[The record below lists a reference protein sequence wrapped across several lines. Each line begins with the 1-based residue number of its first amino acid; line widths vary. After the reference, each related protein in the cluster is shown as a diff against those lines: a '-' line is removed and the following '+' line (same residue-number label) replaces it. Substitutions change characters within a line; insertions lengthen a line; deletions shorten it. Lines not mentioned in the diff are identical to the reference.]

1 MKQLLFIPFLIGLSA
16 TVSAQVT
23 IKVSEPVQVAS
34 IDSTKKTDA
43 RSVIK
48 PYEKVITRDY
58 TSKTGLFTV
67 HQHGDTVYLE
77 IPESLLDRDIEVINR
92 LVKGPAGSNAY
103 SGEQLA
109 EKTISFEKRNADSS
123 IRICYKYYMAE
134 ADKNNAIGQ
143 AVVNSY
149 HNPVAI
155 SFPIKAYGKNG
166 KSYVF
171 DISQYLR
178 TPTSLF
184 NIIGTASSLAT
195 AVDYKGFKDF
205 FLESSNAYP
214 INVEMITS
222 KNGPSRGIP
231 QVGMIAGEQVT
242 VFMQTSFIL
251 LPEVPMQRRYF
262 DQRVGYF
269 ADYMYHFSDNQ
280 QKVDFQTFIN
290 RWRLEP
296 AAADLEKY
304 KRGELVEPVKPI
316 IIYIDPATPKQWR
329 PWLIAGIND
338 WQKAFEQA
346 GFKNAIQGREWPE
359 GDSLQKDDARF
370 SMLCYLPSQTA
381 NAYGPNVHDPRTGE
395 IIQTHIG
402 WYHNVM
408 SLLNDWYFIQAAAV
422 DPQARK
428 PVFDEQLMGQLIRFV
443 SSHEVGHTLGLRHNF
458 GNSSQTPVDSLRS
471 KTWLAKHGHT
481 ASIMDY
487 ARFNYVAQ
495 PEDNIPAQYLFP
507 RIGEYDQWAIGW
519 GYRYMPNITYE
530 EDKKLMRKLIVDS
543 TSKNPRL
550 WFGDGE
556 LRKGD
561 VRCQV
566 EDLGDNAMKANSYG
580 IRNLQVVM
588 KHLPEWTH
596 EEGGLYENMDGKY
609 AQLKKQYTRYINQVV
624 ANIGGIYIT
633 DKSEEQSG
641 QIIEPVPVN
650 RQREALLFLDKQL
663 FTTPHWILDENVTGK
678 LIAPSGPDFVED
690 LQVKALNTLLDVKQ
704 LNKIIAN
711 ERQFKEHALPL
722 EEYINTVY
730 KYIWKELSGS
740 QVVDPY
746 RRSLQKSYIGCLQD
760 ILLSTDPTIAETD
773 APAYLRQN
781 ILELQQQIGAVLPK
795 VKDNTTRYHLKDI
808 QVKIKKVLEAQPK

>member
-1 MKQLLFIPFLIGLSA
+1 MKQLLFIGFLIISA
-16 TVSAQVT
+16 TVSGQVT
-23 IKVSEPVQVAS
+23 IRVTEAISTGPA
-34 IDSTKKTDA
+34 DSVKKSDT

-48 PYEKVITRDY
+48 PYEKVITPAF
-58 TSKTGLFTV
+58 TSNRGLFTV
-67 HQHGDTVYLE
+67 HQHGDTVYFE
-77 IPESLLDRDIEVINR
+77 IPDSLLGRDIEVINR
-92 LVKGPAGSNAY
+92 LVKGPGGTSAY
-103 SGEQLA
+103 SGEQLG
-109 EKTISFEKRNADSS
+109 EKTISFEKRKADST
-123 IRICYKYYMAE
+123 IRICYKYYLAE

-155 SFPIKAYGKNG
+155 SFPIKAYGKGN
-166 KSYVF
+166 KSYVI
-171 DISQYLR
+171 DISQYLLSS
-178 TPTSLF
+178 TSLF
-184 NIIGTASSLAT
+184 NAIGAGSKLAT
-195 AVDYKGFKDF
+195 AVDSKYFKDF
-205 FLESSNAYP
+205 FLESSHAYP

-222 KNGPSRGIP
+222 KNGYSKGIA
-231 QVGMIAGEQVT
+231 QSGIAPGDPVT

-269 ADYMYHFSDNQ
+269 DDYMYHFTDNQ
-280 QKVDFQTFIN
+280 QKVENYTFIN

-296 AAADLEKY
+296 AEADLEKY
-304 KRGELVEPVKPI
+304 KRGELVEPKKPI

-370 SMLCYLPSQTA
+370 SMLCYLPSPTA

-408 SLLNDWYFIQAAAV
+408 TLLNDWYFIQAAAV

-495 PEDNIPAQYLFP
+495 PEDEIPAQYLFP
-507 RIGEYDQWAIGW
+507 RIGEYDQWAIEW
-519 GYRYMPNITYE
+519 GYSYKPNISYE
-530 EDKKLMRKLIVDS
+530 EDKKMMRQLIVDR

-556 LRKGD
+556 TRQSD
-561 VRCQV
+561 VRCLT

-580 IRNLQVVM
+580 IKNLQRIM
-588 KHLPEWTH
+588 QHLPEWTH
-596 EEGGLYENMDGKY
+596 EEGGLYENMDLKY

-624 ANIGGIYIT
+624 ANIGGLYIT

-650 RQREALLFLDKQL
+650 RQREALRFLDKQL
-663 FTTPHWILDENVTGK
+663 FTTPYWLLDEKVTGK
-678 LIAPSGPDFVED
+678 LIAPDGPDFVED
-690 LQVKALNTLLDVKQ
+690 LQVKALNTLLDMEKI
-704 LNKIIAN
+704 NKILAN
-711 ERQFKEHALPL
+711 ERQFKDHALSL
-722 EEYINTVY
+722 EEYISTVH
-730 KYIWKELSGS
+730 KYIWRELPGG
-740 QVVDPY
+740 QAIDPY
-746 RRSLQKSYIGCLQD
+746 HRSLQKSYIGCLQD
-760 ILLSTDPTIAETD
+760 IVLSTDPAVAETD
-773 APAYLRQN
+773 ASAFLRQN
-781 ILELQQQIGAVLPK
+781 MVELQQQIGSALPK
-795 VKDNTTRYHLKDI
+795 VRDNMTRYHLKDL
-808 QVKIKKVLEAQPK
+808 QVRIKKVLEAEPK